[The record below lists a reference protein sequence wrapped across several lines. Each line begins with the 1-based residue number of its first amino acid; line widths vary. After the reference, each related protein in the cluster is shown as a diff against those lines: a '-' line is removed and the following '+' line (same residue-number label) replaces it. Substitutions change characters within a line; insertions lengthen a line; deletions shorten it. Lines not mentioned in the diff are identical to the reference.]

1 MKTQN
6 SPLQCQASLLSSLS
20 IKQFIPKQGIEKSF
34 LMSDYAIDLN
44 FDILEEANNINEFIV
59 CLEININ
66 NKSKKKPGYVIALKV
81 DYLFQITGGELDE
94 TAISNLKTLSAISI
108 AIAKLRGDLERI
120 TQPYQFG
127 TYSLPSIDMQ
137 DLFAKKQALID
148 EHSKENT

>member
-6 SPLQCQASLLSSLS
+6 SPLQCRASLLNSLS
-20 IKQFIPKQGIEKSF
+20 IKQFAPKQGVKGLFS
-34 LMSDYAIDLN
+34 MSDYAIDLN
-44 FDILEEANNINEFIV
+44 FDILEEANNLNEFIIRMEV
-59 CLEININ
+59 DIN
-66 NKSKKKPGYVIALKV
+66 NKGKKMPGYMISLKV
-81 DYLFQITGGELDE
+81 DYLFQIIDNELDE
-94 TAISNLKTLSAISI
+94 IAISNLKTLSAISI

-148 EHSKENT
+148 EHSK